1 MESFDLSRQNIVQL
15 KQIPEDIRRQ
25 IEDGNDA
32 EYALDLSVNRLHR
45 IDEIGVF
52 EHVSQLDLSENQ
64 LDNLNGLQILRCLKS
79 VDLSRN
85 CVTSIEM
92 LASLPALQILKVAEN
107 SLTTIN
113 SLRLFPGLRVV
124 DASYNRITKWP
135 LLAGLHLLES
145 LDLSD
150 NLLGSLTPSNSGSLF
165 PANLRRLSIARNQIH
180 QICGIA
186 CLGLHLKSLVFLDFH
201 ENPVVLEIERS
212 GGQLERLFAAFFPKL
227 HQSSDGGLIM
237 SRQRHE
243 KLALHP
249 HFSSELMRT
258 VLEGHEEPLIKYLV
272 TGRLISYNKSTDSS
286 GEILSFQCED
296 RPLSERNQQKSSSSN
311 TLEDQCNY
319 SFFPDSTLTVWKPIQ
334 GERKTQLCGFTSAR
348 SVLGKEKMVR
358 WGEESVLPM
367 NSQNGTRTPALTTK
381 DLDGSEYSSPVVPAC
396 SLSSTTPSRSSNLAS
411 TEPLNSSSLRG
422 DESDVVRK
430 LAHQVNTMRKYMKI
444 WIKREKMVR
453 NASARKIQR
462 WIRRVKTKFELQQRI
477 LHSRSRRKDKYSFHH
492 CISISI
498 PSSAS
503 ENDSRAQIIQGHAR
517 GFIIRRRTARF
528 KQQHRAAC
536 KIQRFWRIIL
546 SELFP
551 DDQIRRLHRSRVS
564 KKRLLCERYC
574 RTHRGMIQC
583 SRDVRQ
589 LQQVCAVQEKAIS
602 CLWGH
607 RICSK
612 VTEKN
617 VLCCDES
624 KQSANFNKIFEM
636 QCQIDRQ
643 TIEIDQLK
651 SQVET
656 LRNLVIALADSRKQ
670 EKV

>member
-367 NSQNGTRTPALTTK
+367 NSQN
-381 DLDGSEYSSPVVPAC
+381 AC

-444 WIKREKMVR
+444 WIKREKMCKKKPL
-453 NASARKIQR
+453 AAFGA
-462 WIRRVKTKFELQQRI
+462 T
-477 LHSRSRRKDKYSFHH
+477 
-492 CISISI
+492 
-498 PSSAS
+498 
-503 ENDSRAQIIQGHAR
+503 
-517 GFIIRRRTARF
+517 GFA
-528 KQQHRAAC
+528 
-536 KIQRFWRIIL
+536 
-546 SELFP
+546 
-551 DDQIRRLHRSRVS
+551 
-564 KKRLLCERYC
+564 
-574 RTHRGMIQC
+574 
-583 SRDVRQ
+583 
-589 LQQVCAVQEKAIS
+589 
-602 CLWGH
+602 
-607 RICSK
+607 
-612 VTEKN
+612 
-617 VLCCDES
+617 
-624 KQSANFNKIFEM
+624 
-636 QCQIDRQ
+636 CQIDRQ